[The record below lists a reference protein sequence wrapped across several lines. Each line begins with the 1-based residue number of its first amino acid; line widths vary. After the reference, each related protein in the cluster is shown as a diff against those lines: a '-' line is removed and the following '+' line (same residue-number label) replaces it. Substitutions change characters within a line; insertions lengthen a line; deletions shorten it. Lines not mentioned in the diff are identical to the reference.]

1 MNKTLAHSNNESVFY
16 ALFLGSEKINLEIGY
31 SIKVVQR
38 EQIKMLYL
46 FKGESFIIFFKKKV
60 AN

>member
-1 MNKTLAHSNNESVFY
+1 MNKTLAHSNNESVLY